1 MEYSRND
8 DYNFVKWA
16 ESVKKRDFFT
26 CQICQRYG
34 VELNSHHMNG
44 WNWCVEER
52 YDIDNGS
59 SLCVPCHNTFHL
71 IYGKGKNTKAQYE
84 EFKQVSSIFIK
95 ILEDEDVK
103 GKVVQ
108 FLIEEIKKTVETD
121 RVQAHL
127 ILDEAVLS
135 KA

>member
-1 MEYSRND
+1 
-8 DYNFVKWA
+8 
-16 ESVKKRDFFT
+16 
-26 CQICQRYG
+26 
-34 VELNSHHMNG
+34 MNG